1 MKILIPEIS
10 NWRLDWLCNAD
21 MREAIQS
28 PRPHKVRSFN
38 PCNCAFTLVELLVV
52 VGCVALLTAMLLPA
66 IAGAKP
72 SATAAVCLRN
82 LKQLSAAWAMYAHDS
97 RDILLA
103 SDTLPS
109 NPFGRIIWF
118 NGGEDWSPNNPS
130 NWDINRDMVKSPIWR
145 YANQDSSVFKCPED
159 KSTILVSGA
168 NIPRV
173 RGYSMNNAFGTGE
186 WLDKSYNQSQTVWR
200 IYQKTTDI
208 MVPAKTFLFA
218 DEHPNSINDAALMV
232 ACTGAQPGDPDSSA
246 QLIDWP
252 ASYHYDGA
260 CGFSFA
266 DGRAEIHRWKGTYI
280 KHSIA
285 YGSNNYIPLNIPAGD
300 SAVDI
305 RWLAANTSIK
315 R

>member
-1 MKILIPEIS
+1 MNFVILEIS
-10 NWRLDWLCNAD
+10 NCRPDWLRNLEI
-21 MREAIQS
+21 RKGIQS
-28 PRPHKVRSFN
+28 PRPQKVRSFIT
-38 PCNCAFTLVELLVV
+38 CNIAFTLVELLVV
-52 VGCVALLTAMLLPA
+52 VTCVAFLTAMLLPA
-66 IAGAKP
+66 IAGTKP
-72 SATAAVCLRN
+72 NASAAVCLGN
-82 LKQLSAAWAMYAHDS
+82 LKQLSTAWAMYAHDS
-97 RDILLA
+97 RDLLLA
-103 SDTLPS
+103 SETLPS
-109 NPFGRIIWF
+109 NPYGRIIWF
-118 NGGEDWSPNNPS
+118 AGSEDWSPSNLS
-130 NWDINRDMVKSPIWR
+130 NWDTNQDLVKSPIWR
-145 YANQDSSVFKCPED
+145 YVNKDSSVFKCPED

-168 NIPRV
+168 SVSRV
-173 RGYSMNNAFGTGE
+173 RGYSMNDVFGTGA
-186 WLDKSYNQSQTVWR
+186 WLNKSYNQSQTIWR
-200 IYQKTTDI
+200 IYHKTTDI

-218 DEHPNSINDAALMV
+218 DEHPNSINDAEISV

-285 YGSNNYIPLNIPAGD
+285 YGSSSNFPLNIPAGD